1 MRKCL
6 ALIGALALAS
16 LACMLPD
23 RPAQS
28 QAGRT
33 IRIIISVPPGGSIDI
48 LARLLADHV
57 SNAHGVSVIIESRP
71 GAGGIIAAEAVLRA
85 APDGNTLLMNNNGM
99 TISSILRKV
108 SYDPRASFEP
118 ICNL

>member
-6 ALIGALALAS
+6 VLTIGALALAS
-16 LACMLPD
+16 LASVTLD
-23 RPAQS
+23 RPAWS

-33 IRIIISVPPGGSIDI
+33 IRIIISVPPGGSIDL

-57 SNAHGVSVIIESRP
+57 ANARGGSVIIESGR
-71 GAGGIIAAEAVLRA
+71 GAGGIIAGEAAARA

-108 SYDPRASFEP
+108 SY
-118 ICNL
+118 